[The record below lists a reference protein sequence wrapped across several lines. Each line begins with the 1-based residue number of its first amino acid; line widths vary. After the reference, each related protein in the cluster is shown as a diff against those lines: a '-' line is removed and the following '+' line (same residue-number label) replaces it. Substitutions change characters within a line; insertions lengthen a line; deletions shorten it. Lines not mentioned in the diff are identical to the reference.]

1 MADIVLI
8 RAVIAGRPKN
18 ALEFRYSS
26 SGRPAGVRCVP
37 RRCDRAPRGDRAF
50 WHQLAAIAAEPRRW
64 HQLAAIAAEPRRHAV
79 QQRIV
84 GGAAPRRPVPTG
96 ALVDAQVLI
105 RSGSEKVSQICVLLL
120 KNDVNKTELS
130 LTILL
135 GEANFNSEISCFVTR
150 LKSVVILKIDAI

>member
-50 WHQLAAIAAEPRRW
+50 WHQLAAIAAES
-64 HQLAAIAAEPRRHAV
+64 RRHAV

-96 ALVDAQVLI
+96 ALVDALVLI

-120 KNDVNKTELS
+120 KNDVNKNRTVSDDS
-130 LTILL
+130 LRR
-135 GEANFNSEISCFVTR
+135 GKF
-150 LKSVVILKIDAI
+150 